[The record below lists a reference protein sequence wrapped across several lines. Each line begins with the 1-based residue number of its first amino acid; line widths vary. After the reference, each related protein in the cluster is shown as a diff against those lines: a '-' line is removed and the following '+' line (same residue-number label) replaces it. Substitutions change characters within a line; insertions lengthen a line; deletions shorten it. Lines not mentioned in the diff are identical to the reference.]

1 MGDHVVSH
9 HPTMPGVGKT
19 AQAVVATGGLEDGLH
34 DSILH
39 VTILHANSFRRFA
52 CEDWSNRM
60 HWSSLDY
67 RYPPRDPA
75 LLYAA
80 LYAGEIVR
88 YSGLPEM
95 AAVITNTRTFVEERL
110 AYPPIEIH
118 RYVEHEELAPRLAAI
133 QRDYARSSEMKKLW
147 RGLFEAAGLDLE
159 DTARDRLVL
168 RFQVHSDAGTTLP
181 WARST
186 ATVGFHRDTWG
197 TNIPAQVNWWAPV
210 WPITEGR
217 TFAIH
222 PAMWNVHIDNN
233 SAQFD
238 LADVMQRLRTAPGTL
253 GPGQLAPRPL
263 RPLDAEDGVP
273 VVIEPGEIIAFS
285 SAHAHVGVPNHTG
298 LTRVS
303 LETRTVSIADVRAGR
318 GAPNVDGRGR
328 WAAPGMFHRL
338 SDGRALNE
346 LLGCEPLIPFG
357 GADQKGR

>member
-1 MGDHVVSH
+1 
-9 HPTMPGVGKT
+9 MPV
-19 AQAVVATGGLEDGLH
+19 
-34 DSILH
+34 
-39 VTILHANSFRRFA
+39 R
-52 CEDWSNRM
+52 
-60 HWSSLDY
+60 SLDY
-67 RYPPRDPA
+67 RTPPPDPV
-75 LLYAA
+75 LLYTA

-95 AAVITNTRTFVEERL
+95 AAIISATRTFVEERL
-110 AYPPIEIH
+110 AHPPVEIH
-118 RYVEHEELAPRLAAI
+118 RYVEHEELASRLTAI
-133 QRDYARSSEMKKLW
+133 QRDYGRSSEVKRLW
-147 RGLFEAAGLDLE
+147 KALFEAAGLDPE

-168 RFQVHSDAGTTLP
+168 RFQVHSDVGTTLP

-197 TNIPAQVNWWAPV
+197 TNLPAQVNWWAPV
-210 WPITEGR
+210 WPVTEGR

-222 PAMWNVHIDNN
+222 PALWDEPIANN
-233 SAQFD
+233 SAEFD

-263 RPLDAEDGVP
+263 RPVDGEDGVP
-273 VVIEPGEIIAFS
+273 VVIQPGEIIAFS

-338 SDGRALNE
+338 SDGRAVHE
-346 LLGCEPLIPFG
+346 LLGCEALIPYTG
-357 GADQKGR
+357 GT